1 MPHGVEG
8 YASGLP
14 QDPSIQRPPG
24 IASIALTVP
33 TAKAVSAKSLC
44 RPNAVVGVSGTH
56 SRKFVPD
63 DSAAD
68 LFGHIRIRQQRV
80 ESAGVPCPLPG
91 GPLGF
96 DGWRKVGVAGFERA
110 SSLRQMLNRF
120 YEAFDTERRS
130 GACDASDYRTP
141 FQIDRDRVLH
151 TPTFRR
157 LQNKTQVF
165 WSGEYDFYRTR
176 LTHSLEVAQ
185 IGKSISYWL
194 KSQPDGPLG
203 DDFFIDPDLVEAI
216 CLSHDLGHPPF
227 GHAGERTLNHLMR
240 DHGGFEGNAQTLR
253 LLTERIFSA
262 KRSGMDPTRAFL
274 DGVLK
279 YKSLWTE
286 LGNQPEHHFIYDNQ
300 HAYLD
305 WAMGGNDFPLEL
317 TPGKVRDKFKSIE
330 CQLMDWADDTAY
342 SLNDLSDSV
351 RAGFLNIEKIEAW
364 AETHGHPT
372 DDASPLGD
380 LMRAIRRK
388 RVDPFVGK
396 RIGKYI
402 QSTRLETDVN
412 FLSASTN
419 RYRYRLAIDPAVK
432 AESGLFKRLA
442 FEVVF
447 LSPQL
452 KQLEHK
458 GSRMLRQLWEVL
470 GERYIS
476 QQKIDGQ
483 DFQLLPADTAAE
495 ITGAP
500 DEATRARLV
509 CDFLSGMTDGY
520 AARTYKRLFS
530 PDFGSIGD
538 LVG

>member
-1 MPHGVEG
+1 M
-8 YASGLP
+8 
-14 QDPSIQRPPG
+14 
-24 IASIALTVP
+24 
-33 TAKAVSAKSLC
+33 K
-44 RPNAVVGVSGTH
+44 
-56 SRKFVPD
+56 
-63 DSAAD
+63 
-68 LFGHIRIRQQRV
+68 
-80 ESAGVPCPLPG
+80 
-91 GPLGF
+91 
-96 DGWRKVGVAGFERA
+96 
-110 SSLRQMLNRF
+110 NRF
-120 YEAFDTERRS
+120 YGAFDTERRS
-130 GACDASDYRTP
+130 GACDGDYRTP

-151 TPTFRR
+151 TPAFRR

-194 KSQPDGPLG
+194 KSRPDGFLS
-203 DDFFIDPDLVEAI
+203 DDFFIDPDLLEAI

-227 GHAGERTLNHLMR
+227 GHAGERTLNYLMR
-240 DHGGFEGNAQTLR
+240 DYGGFEGNAQTLR
-253 LLTERIFSA
+253 LLTERIFSV

-286 LGNQPEHHFIYDNQ
+286 LGNKPEHHFIYDSQ
-300 HAYLD
+300 HSHLD

-317 TPGKVRDKFKSIE
+317 TSGVVRDHFKSIE
-330 CQLMDWADDTAY
+330 CQVMDWADDTAY

-351 RAGFLNIEKIEAW
+351 RAGFLNIEKIEFW
-364 AETHGHPT
+364 AEKHNESTREDT
-372 DDASPLGD
+372 PLGD
-380 LMRAIRRK
+380 LILAIRRK
-388 RVDPFVGK
+388 RVEPFVGK

-402 QSTRLETDVN
+402 QSTHLETVVN
-412 FLSASTN
+412 FLSGTTN
-419 RYRYRLAIDPAVK
+419 RYRYQLVIDEAVK
-432 AESGLFKRLA
+432 AESKLFKRLA
-442 FEVVF
+442 FDVVF

-458 GSRMLRQLWEVL
+458 GSRMLRELWQVL

-476 QQKIDGQ
+476 QGTIDGQ
-483 DFQLLPADTAAE
+483 DFQLLPAETAAE
-495 ITGAP
+495 IEAAA
-500 DEATRARLV
+500 DEAARARLV

>member
-1 MPHGVEG
+1 M
-8 YASGLP
+8 
-14 QDPSIQRPPG
+14 
-24 IASIALTVP
+24 
-33 TAKAVSAKSLC
+33 
-44 RPNAVVGVSGTH
+44 
-56 SRKFVPD
+56 
-63 DSAAD
+63 AA
-68 LFGHIRIRQQRV
+68 
-80 ESAGVPCPLPG
+80 
-91 GPLGF
+91 
-96 DGWRKVGVAGFERA
+96 
-110 SSLRQMLNRF
+110 MLNRF
-120 YEAFDTERRS
+120 YGAFDTERHS
-130 GACDASDYRTP
+130 GATSGGDYRSA

-185 IGKSISYWL
+185 IGKSIAQWL
-194 KSQPDGPLG
+194 KTRPDGGLA

-240 DHGGFEGNAQTLR
+240 GHGGFEGNAQTLR
-253 LLTERIFSA
+253 LLTGRIFSS
-262 KRSGMDPTRAFL
+262 KRSGMDPSRAFL

-279 YKSLWTE
+279 YKSLWSE
-286 LGNQPEHHFIYDNQ
+286 MKGAGGEPPENHFLYDDQ
-300 HAYLD
+300 HEWLD

-317 TPGKVRDKFKSIE
+317 TPGRERNGFKSIE
-330 CQLMDWADDTAY
+330 CQIMDWADDTAY

-351 RAGFLNIEKIEAW
+351 RAGFLGIERIEAW
-364 AETHGHPT
+364 AEKIG
-372 DDASPLGD
+372 ASIEPGQPLGD
-380 LMRAIRRK
+380 LMVAIRK
-388 RVDPFVGK
+388 HRVDPFVGK
-396 RIGKYI
+396 RIGRYI
-402 QSTRLETDVN
+402 QATRLETDVN
-412 FLSASTN
+412 FLSGASN
-419 RYRYRLAIDPAVK
+419 RYRYRLAIDPEAR
-432 AESGLFKRLA
+432 AESALFKRLA

-470 GERYIS
+470 GERYIAGAN
-476 QQKIDGQ
+476 IDGQ

-495 ITGAP
+495 IAAEP
-500 DEATRARLV
+500 EEAGRARLV

-520 AARTYKRLFS
+520 AARTYKRLFV

>member
-1 MPHGVEG
+1 
-8 YASGLP
+8 
-14 QDPSIQRPPG
+14 
-24 IASIALTVP
+24 
-33 TAKAVSAKSLC
+33 
-44 RPNAVVGVSGTH
+44 
-56 SRKFVPD
+56 
-63 DSAAD
+63 
-68 LFGHIRIRQQRV
+68 
-80 ESAGVPCPLPG
+80 
-91 GPLGF
+91 
-96 DGWRKVGVAGFERA
+96 
-110 SSLRQMLNRF
+110 MLNRF
-120 YEAFDTERRS
+120 YNAFDMERRS
-130 GACDASDYRTP
+130 GACDSDDYRTP
-141 FQIDRDRVLH
+141 FQMDRDRVLH

-194 KSQPDGPLG
+194 KSRPDGLLA
-203 DDFFIDPDLVEAI
+203 DDFFIDPDLIEAI

-240 DHGGFEGNAQTLR
+240 SHGGFEGNAQTLR

-279 YKSLWTE
+279 YKSLRTE
-286 LGNQPEHHFIYDNQ
+286 LGELPENHFIYDSQ
-300 HAYLD
+300 FPYLD
-305 WAMGGNDFPLEL
+305 WAMGGHDFPLEL
-317 TPGKVRDKFKSIE
+317 AAGAARDTFKSIE
-330 CQLMDWADDTAY
+330 CQVMDWADDTAY

-364 AETHGHPT
+364 AEKSMADCGEGT
-372 DDASPLGD
+372 SLGD
-380 LMRAIRRK
+380 LMKAIRRK

-396 RIGKYI
+396 RVGRYI
-402 QSTRLETDVN
+402 RATHLETDVN
-412 FLSASTN
+412 FLSGMTN
-419 RYRYRLAIDPAVK
+419 RYRHKLVIDEDMK
-432 AESGLFKRLA
+432 AESALFKRLA

-483 DFQLLPADTAAE
+483 NFQLLPADTAEE
-495 ITGAP
+495 IANAP
-500 DEATRARLV
+500 DEASRARLV
-509 CDFLSGMTDGY
+509 CDFLAGMTDGY

-530 PDFGSIGD
+530 PDFGSISD
-538 LVG
+538 LIG

>member
-1 MPHGVEG
+1 M
-8 YASGLP
+8 
-14 QDPSIQRPPG
+14 Q
-24 IASIALTVP
+24 
-33 TAKAVSAKSLC
+33 
-44 RPNAVVGVSGTH
+44 
-56 SRKFVPD
+56 
-63 DSAAD
+63 
-68 LFGHIRIRQQRV
+68 
-80 ESAGVPCPLPG
+80 
-91 GPLGF
+91 
-96 DGWRKVGVAGFERA
+96 
-110 SSLRQMLNRF
+110 NRF
-120 YEAFDTERRS
+120 YGAFDTDRCL
-130 GACDASDYRTP
+130 GTHDVSDYRTP

-194 KSQPDGPLG
+194 KSHADGPLS
-203 DDFFIDPDLVEAI
+203 DEFFIDPDLVEAI

-227 GHAGERTLNHLMR
+227 GHAGEKTLNHLMR

-262 KRSGMDPTRAFL
+262 KRSGMNPTRAFL

-279 YKSLWTE
+279 YKTLWTE
-286 LGNQPEHHFIYDNQ
+286 RITADGERPKNHFIYDEQ
-300 HAYLD
+300 HTHLD
-305 WAMGGNDFPLEL
+305 WAMGGNDFPVECI
-317 TPGKVRDKFKSIE
+317 PGDVRDQFKSIE
-330 CQLMDWADDTAY
+330 CQVMDWADDTAY

-364 AETHGHPT
+364 AEKSGQSIGEAT
-372 DDASPLGD
+372 PLGD
-380 LMRAIRRK
+380 LMLAIRKR

-412 FLSASTN
+412 FLSGETN
-419 RYRYRLAIDPAVK
+419 RYRYRLVMDEAVK
-432 AESGLFKRLA
+432 AESKLFKRLA
-442 FEVVF
+442 FDVVF

-470 GERYIS
+470 EGRYIS
-476 QQKIDGQ
+476 QGTIDGQ

-495 ITGAP
+495 ISAAP
-500 DEATRARLV
+500 DAAMKARLI